1 METIGGHSRS
11 FAQRARCV
19 MCACI
24 RHTYKAYMHGIHIRL
39 IETIHECAYRSRATA
54 LRAMPCAIPYMNV
67 HTGQMPPGRRL
78 IYSLSLTH
86 TQVTCHRG
94 EGFPMPYRP
103 FVNTK
108 NKKNTKPNSKNTK
121 PQAADSADDLSLIG
135 CVYVCVMRTLDLKL
149 NPRLHY
155 TKP

>member
-1 METIGGHSRS
+1 
-11 FAQRARCV
+11 
-19 MCACI
+19 
-24 RHTYKAYMHGIHIRL
+24 
-39 IETIHECAYRSRATA
+39 
-54 LRAMPCAIPYMNV
+54 
-67 HTGQMPPGRRL
+67 
-78 IYSLSLTH
+78 
-86 TQVTCHRG
+86 
-94 EGFPMPYRP
+94 MPYRP